1 MGKKY
6 ILDANAVIDY
16 VGNKLPSI
24 SALAMDKLV
33 NDQLNTSIVVKIE
46 VLGFNGEDS
55 EMEKLNEF
63 LGLSTI
69 FFIDDAV
76 AEKAIDLRKSHRKL
90 KLGDAVIAA
99 TTLLNNFILL
109 SRNSK
114 DFQSIKGL
122 ECFIPHELKL

>member
-46 VLGFNGEDS
+46 VLGFSGEDS

-99 TTLLNNFILL
+99 TALLNNFILL

-114 DFQSIKGL
+114 DFQGIKGL
-122 ECFIPHELKL
+122 ECFNPHELT